1 MHCRAPQ
8 ALLVHSVTQRFGSDA
23 DLTPRWLG
31 GQESTCQK
39 PETGHAGSIPGRE
52 DPLEEEMAH
61 SRLGDPMDRGAW
73 QAAVHGVAKSRA
85 WLSAHTHTL
94 TPWA

>member
-39 PETGHAGSIPGRE
+39 PETGDAGSIPGRE
-52 DPLEEEMAH
+52 DPLEEEMTTH
-61 SRLGDPMDRGAW
+61 SRILAW
-73 QAAVHGVAKSRA
+73 GIPWTEEPGRLQSTGLQRVGHG
-85 WLSAHTHTL
+85 
-94 TPWA
+94 